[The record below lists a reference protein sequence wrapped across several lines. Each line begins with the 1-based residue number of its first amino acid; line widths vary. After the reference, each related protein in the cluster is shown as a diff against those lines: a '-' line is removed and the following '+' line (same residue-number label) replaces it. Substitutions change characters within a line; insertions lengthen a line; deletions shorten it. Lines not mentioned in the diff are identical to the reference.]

1 MSGFILTHQ
10 CWTILSADCIT
21 NVTAARSISSFPGR
35 NERHVRHWCVTMEEP
50 HWKKEREKAGKT
62 VRFRVAAANSG
73 RVLAEVFKDE
83 SAWRASLPDSAASE
97 QSGHAGAEQGSPHAA
112 GEANSHLNGLAAA
125 QGENGG
131 EADDLLLYASA
142 KREKLFS
149 NKRINICSK
158 NGTIRGVRNK
168 VSAGQV
174 LFNNLSNVYP
184 VSAAAFIP
192 LNVYIYQETTW
203 RLTFLS

>member
-1 MSGFILTHQ
+1 MS
-10 CWTILSADCIT
+10 ANYIT
-21 NVTAARSISSFPGR
+21 NVTAGRRISIFPER
-35 NERHVRHWCVTMEEP
+35 NGSHVSHWCITMEEP
-50 HWKKEREKAGKT
+50 HWKKEKEKAGKT

-83 SAWRASLPDSAASE
+83 TAWCASLSDSAASE
-97 QSGHAGAEQGSPHAA
+97 QSSHAGAEQGSPHPT
-112 GEANSHLNGLAAA
+112 GEANSHLNGLGVA
-125 QGENGG
+125 QDENGC

-184 VSAAAFIP
+184 VSSAGFIP
-192 LNVYIYQETTW
+192 LNVYIYINKPS
-203 RLTFLS
+203 RDCNVFVIILFFP